1 MAYEIKFTD
10 ELNKGSIILED
21 ATLNTDTSLRLIG
34 RNTNDFGEALNENL
48 LRLMENF
55 ANNVPPLNPVEGQ
68 LWYDTTANVDQL
80 KIYDGTNWVAAGGLK
95 KASSQPEV
103 ANSVIG
109 DLWVDTTNSQLY
121 IYTGSGWI
129 LVGPEYSNG
138 VKTGAL
144 AETLVSTDNLQKLVV
159 INYINDIP
167 IAIIADSDFTPNPPI
182 TGFGQLVKGINLAT
196 TVKLNG
202 TATNSQKLDNVDAVN
217 FPQLNKENIFTKKIR
232 IRNNS
237 GIEIGGTT
245 SNVRLSV
252 NSSDSILEHLGSGTF
267 DFKTID
273 YATPAIRIN
282 ASIENNVVGINN
294 LSPDEALDV
303 IGNIKTSGQ
312 IFINANIESTSASSG
327 SLLVAGGA
335 GFTGNVNI
343 SGTVD
348 IDETLQVLGNLTT
361 SNILPTF
368 SDSIN
373 IGTSTNKF
381 NQIYAN
387 IVTADLVG
395 NISGKANSADK
406 LSSPTLFSLTGDVSS
421 NTISFN
427 GQQSGNL
434 ATFTTSISNN
444 FIADKDEATVTD
456 VDDYVLTYRESDN
469 TLYKQKQSTFLAGFP
484 VIPVGTVVPFA
495 GVIAPP
501 GWKICNGEELSLND
515 YGDLA
520 DVLGYN
526 ASDNSTYY
534 YGTPSDPNSVF
545 KIPDLRGRNP
555 VGINDLNETNR
566 ITTGADTLGNV
577 NGNQFVSLT
586 ADNLPDHTHDLQGE
600 TNDQFY
606 AVTNASVDDGTAG
619 GATDGAAG
627 RKLDN
632 SGGITGGASNTPFDV
647 SNPYVAM
654 NYIIYTGVIE

>member
-1 MAYEIKFTD
+1 MPYEIVFSD
-10 ELNKGSIILED
+10 QINKGSIILED
-21 ATLNTDTSLRLIG
+21 ATLNTETSLKLIG
-34 RNTNDFGEALNENL
+34 RNTSDFGEALNENL

-138 VKTGAL
+138 VKTGAI
-144 AETLVSTDNLQKLVV
+144 AETLVGTDNLEKLTV
-159 INYINDIP
+159 INYVNDVAV
-167 IAIIADSDFTPNPPI
+167 AIIADSDFMPNPPI
-182 TGFGQLVKGINLAT
+182 PGFGELAKGINLSSTA
-196 TVKLNG
+196 KLNG

-252 NSSDSILEHLGSGTF
+252 NNADSIVEHLGTGTF
-267 DFKTID
+267 DLKTVE

-282 ASIENNVVGINN
+282 ASTANNVIGINN

-303 IGNIKTSGQ
+303 VGNIKSSGQ
-312 IFINANIESTSASSG
+312 VLVNAGIESTGASSG
-327 SLLVAGGA
+327 SLLVTGGA

-343 SGTVD
+343 SGSVD
-348 IDETLQVLGNLTT
+348 IDETLQVSGNITV

-368 SDSIN
+368 ADSIN
-373 IGTSTNKF
+373 IGSTSTKF

-387 IVTADLVG
+387 TVTADVVG
-395 NISGKANSADK
+395 NISGKAGSADK
-406 LSSPTLFSLTGDVSS
+406 LSSPTTFSLTGDVSS
-421 NTISFN
+421 NSISFT
-427 GQQSGNL
+427 GQQTGNL
-434 ATFTTSISNN
+434 ATFTTSIASG
-444 FIADKDEATVTD
+444 FIDNKPETSTSDP
-456 VDDYVLTYRESDN
+456 DDLLLTYRESDG
-469 TLYKQKQSTFLAGFP
+469 TLYKQKQSTLISGLP
-484 VIPVGTVVPFA
+484 IIPVGTVVPFA
-495 GVIAPP
+495 GVVAPP
-501 GWKICNGEELSLND
+501 GWKICDGDEL
-515 YGDLA
+515 DLSTYSTLA
-520 DVLGYN
+520 TVLGYS
-526 ASDNSTYY
+526 AGDNNTYY
-534 YGTPSDPNSVF
+534 YGTPSNPNSVF

-555 VGINDLNETNR
+555 VGINDLNEANR
-566 ITTGADTLGNV
+566 ITSGADTLGNV
-577 NGNQFVSLT
+577 NGNQFVTLD
-586 ADNLPDHTHDLQGE
+586 ADNLPEHTHDLQGE
-600 TNDQFY
+600 TGDQFY
-606 AVTNASVDDGTAG
+606 AVTNATVDDGSAG
-619 GATDGAAG
+619 GATDGSTG

-632 SGGITGGASNTPFDV
+632 SGGLEGGAANIPVDV
-647 SNPYVAM
+647 SNPFVAM